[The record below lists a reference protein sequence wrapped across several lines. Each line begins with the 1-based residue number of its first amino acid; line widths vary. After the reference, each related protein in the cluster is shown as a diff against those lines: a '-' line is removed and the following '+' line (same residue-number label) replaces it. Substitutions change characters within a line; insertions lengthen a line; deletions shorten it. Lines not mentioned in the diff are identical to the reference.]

1 MNTPKKLYRVNEGKI
16 FAGIC
21 TGLAEYASMDVTVV
35 RVLWVAMTLFAGA
48 GLILYIVCIF
58 IIPLKPET
66 TNEKLIQEEK
76 IKVEINRLF

>member
-21 TGLAEYASMDVTVV
+21 TGIAEYANIDVTII
-35 RVLWVAMTLFAGA
+35 RVLWVAMTLFAGV

-58 IIPLKPET
+58 IIPLKPES
-66 TNEKLIQEEK
+66 TNTNIIEEK
-76 IKVEINRLF
+76 K